1 MYLPPLTNPTC
12 SYDGENQVFIPERS
26 EHSVPMIFSAEVASL
41 AHSLSKSGREK
52 IAEYQAESHR
62 SQTCF
67 PHLPILVTT
76 FSSQEGDSSALPAA
90 FENEESKT
98 TRQQ

>member
-12 SYDGENQVFIPERS
+12 SYEGETQVFIPERS
-26 EHSVPMIFSAEVASL
+26 EHSVPMIFSGAVDSL
-41 AHSLSKSGREK
+41 VHSLSKLGRER
-52 IAEYQAESHR
+52 IAEYQAESHG
-62 SQTCF
+62 SQTCY
-67 PHLPILVTT
+67 PPLPILATT

-90 FENEESKT
+90 FEKEESKT